1 MKNEDILSKET
12 QADTLNKLTQSQT
25 SMIDD
30 CVSRLKSIKDNGKVT
45 ERNLREL
52 TSILRELDSLRE
64 LFYLLMFNSLK
75 RGDMLLG

>member
-64 LFYLLMFNSLK
+64 LFYLLMFN
-75 RGDMLLG
+75 

>member
-30 CVSRLKSIKDNGKVT
+30 CMSRLKSIKDSGKVT

>member
-1 MKNEDILSKET
+1 MKNEDILSRET

>member
-30 CVSRLKSIKDNGKVT
+30 CLSRLKGIKDNGKVT

>member
-12 QADTLNKLTQSQT
+12 QADALNKLTQSQT

-30 CVSRLKSIKDNGKVT
+30 CVSRLKSIKDSGKVT

>member
-12 QADTLNKLTQSQT
+12 QADTLNKLTQNQA

-30 CVSRLKSIKDNGKVT
+30 CMSRLKSIKDSGKVT

-75 RGDMLLG
+75 RVEICF

>member
-30 CVSRLKSIKDNGKVT
+30 CVSRLKSIKDSGKVT